1 MSKILFFNG
10 TLLAEDGEYPGWL
23 LVAEGRIAQMGRG
36 LPPEVEAERLD
47 LGGLLLGPGMIDLH
61 VHGALGHDT
70 MDATPEALQAM
81 ARFYAQHGVTAF
93 LPTTTTAPLPV
104 LLAALENVARFS
116 GRSTGGA
123 AVLGAHVEGPYLNAE
138 RRGAQEPAHMRPA
151 DPAEYRRLLGTGVV
165 RLLTLA
171 PEIVENR
178 QLIRDAVAQ
187 GVAVAVG
194 HTRAS
199 YEEMVQAVELGV
211 TQVTHLFNGME
222 PLHHRQ
228 PGAVG
233 AALALE
239 GLRCQLIADLI
250 HIHPAVLKLA
260 VRAKGTGN
268 IILIT
273 DAMSGTGMPDG
284 EYTLGGQRVT
294 VQQGAARIASGAL
307 AGSTLTLDR
316 AVRNIMA
323 AADLPLAEALSMASR
338 VPAQALGLA
347 ARKGGLAVG
356 KDADLIVVDREMNVH
371 LTLVGGE
378 VVHRRALV

>member
-1 MSKILFFNG
+1 
-10 TLLAEDGEYPGWL
+10 
-23 LVAEGRIAQMGRG
+23 
-36 LPPEVEAERLD
+36 
-47 LGGLLLGPGMIDLH
+47 
-61 VHGALGHDT
+61 
-70 MDATPEALQAM
+70 MDATPEALQTM
-81 ARFYAQHGVTAF
+81 ARFYAQHGVTSF
-93 LPTTTTAPLPV
+93 LPTTTTAPLPE
-104 LLAALENVARFS
+104 LLAALENVARFC

-123 AVLGAHVEGPYLNAE
+123 AILGAHVEGPYLNAE
-138 RRGAQEPAHMRPA
+138 RRGAQEASHMRPA
-151 DPAEYRRLLGTGVV
+151 DPAEYRQLLATGVV

-171 PEIVENR
+171 PELAENR
-178 QLIRDAVAQ
+178 GLIRDAVAQ
-187 GVAVAVG
+187 GIAVAAG

-199 YEEMVQAVELGV
+199 YEEMVQAVELGL

-260 VRAKGTGN
+260 VRAKGTAG

-294 VQQGAARIASGAL
+294 VHQGAARIANGAL

-323 AADLPLAEALSMASR
+323 AAELPLAEALSMASR

-356 KDADLIVVDREMNVH
+356 KDADLIAVDQEMRVQ
-371 LTLVGGE
+371 LTMVGGAL
-378 VVHRRALV
+378 VHRRNLG